1 MARRVGLRQPSLYAY
16 IDSKAALYDAM
27 FAQAANRLLE
37 HVRDRSYSTHP
48 RETVREACQALYE
61 FVPENFEAGLFG
73 SCPVPS
79 SWEVSTKG
87 VDRRPLLGAV
97 TVLMLGLVACGGPEP
112 PVVDCALVPHLSSE
126 PVSVA
131 DKQSVLGIMRSAD
144 GSGYAMLARRDPLSL
159 RPVSSQLSIPEY
171 HDASAWSPNGSLIA
185 LSMSDSGREGRV
197 GVLVVDL
204 DSMKVVQRIE
214 TGIAADALAW
224 LVPRALVAALPRGG
238 TVLIDPKTGMIVDR
252 WPEFSSPDVSVHAKS
267 VLVMLAGP
275 GVDSGD
281 ATAARL
287 AVVDARSGLRSVPL
301 DRIVL
306 RTRTANGTE
315 YRDRAGLAVDPE
327 RQRAFVVAAGA
338 PIAEVDLQSLEVI
351 YHPAL
356 ESSLRSSADVLVQQR
371 YATWLGAGQMLVY
384 GRDFRMPRGD
394 RSDPVPTAA
403 GATLVDTVAGKSCT
417 VDPEAGGAV
426 AGPGM
431 LLVFAADARPGI
443 GLRAYT
449 APGQQAFH
457 LFGEEQVSDVQ
468 VAGRRAYVQSPNMI
482 RVIDIQ
488 TREILS
494 TIPSEIADVIE
505 PPS

>member
-1 MARRVGLRQPSLYAY
+1 
-16 IDSKAALYDAM
+16 
-27 FAQAANRLLE
+27 
-37 HVRDRSYSTHP
+37 
-48 RETVREACQALYE
+48 
-61 FVPENFEAGLFG
+61 
-73 SCPVPS
+73 
-79 SWEVSTKG
+79 VSTKG
-87 VDRRPLLGAV
+87 LDRLPFLGAV
-97 TVLMLGLVACGGPEP
+97 IMLTFGLVACGGLKP
-112 PVVDCALVPHLSSE
+112 PVAECALTPSLSSK
-126 PVSVA
+126 PVSVT
-131 DKQSVLGIMRSAD
+131 DKQPVLGVMRSAD
-144 GSGYAMLARRDPLSL
+144 GSGDAKLARRDPLSL

-171 HDASAWSPNGSLIA
+171 HDASTWSPDGSQIA

-197 GVLVVDL
+197 GVLLVNL

-224 LVPRALVAALPRGG
+224 LAPRALVAALPRGG
-238 TVLIDPKTGMIVDR
+238 TVLIDPKTGRIVDR
-252 WPEFSSPDVSVHAKS
+252 WPEFSRPDVSVHAKS
-267 VLVMLAGP
+267 FLVMLAGP
-275 GVDSGD
+275 GMDSGD
-281 ATAARL
+281 SAAAARL
-287 AVVDARSGLRSVPL
+287 AVVDARGGLRSVPL

-338 PIAEVDLQSLEVI
+338 PIAEVDLPSLEVI

-356 ESSLRSSADVLVQQR
+356 ESSLRSSADVLVRQR
-371 YATWLGAGQMLVY
+371 HATWLGAGQMLVY

-403 GATLVDTVAGKSCT
+403 GATLVDPVAGKSCT

-449 APGQQAFH
+449 APGQQAFQ
-457 LFGEEQVSDVQ
+457 LLGEEQVSDVQ
-468 VAGRRAYVQSPNMI
+468 VAGGRAYVQSPNMI

-488 TREILS
+488 TRDILS